1 MITIKKIAQL
11 ANVSTGTV
19 DRVIH
24 KRGQVTQENIDKVNM
39 IIEKYDYK
47 INIHA
52 SNLALNKKYKIAV
65 CLPKNKNL
73 EYWKL
78 PVIGVEKAVKEFE
91 KVGFSIDYYYY
102 DYTSLSF
109 MKTCG
114 KLLKED
120 FDGLL
125 IAPIF
130 YNESLFFL
138 NEFMKKNVPIIL
150 IDSNV
155 EDVQNR
161 TFIGQNAYQGGVLS
175 GKLTSLGLSHK
186 KAKILIVKITREI
199 EITSIY
205 LQRIKGFYSFFENNS
220 AFNDLTF
227 NEVNIEEFGNGKIT
241 KLMFEG
247 IDAIFVPN
255 SRAYLIA
262 EFIKKNDIKGVTIVG
277 YDLLK
282 KNIEYLNKGVINFLI
297 NQNPEHQGYL
307 GVSYLYKKLVL
318 KEEIDIENY
327 MPLEIIVKENFGL
340 NK

>member
-1 MITIKKIAQL
+1 MITIKKIAKL

-24 KRGQVTQENIDKVNM
+24 NRGQVTQENIDKVNE

-78 PVIGVEKAVKEFE
+78 PVIGIEKAAKEFE
-91 KVGFSIDYYYY
+91 KVGFSIDYFYY

-114 KLLKED
+114 KLLKEN

-138 NEFMKKNVPIIL
+138 NEFKKKNIPVIL

-155 EDVQNR
+155 EDIPNK
-161 TFIGQNAYQGGVLS
+161 TYIGQDAFQGGVLS
-175 GKLTSLGLSHK
+175 GKLVSLGISNK
-186 KAKILIVKITREI
+186 KANILIVKITREI
-199 EITSIY
+199 DITSIY
-205 LQRIKGFYSFFENNS
+205 LQRIKGFYSFFENNKV
-220 AFNDLTF
+220 FDNFTF
-227 NEVNIEEFGNGKIT
+227 TEVNVEEFGNGKIT
-241 KLMFEG
+241 KQMFEG
-247 IDAIFVPN
+247 IDAIFIPN
-255 SRAYLIA
+255 SRAYIIA
-262 EFIKKNDIKGVTIVG
+262 EFIKKNNIKGVTIVG
-277 YDLLK
+277 YDLLE
-282 KNIEYLNKGVINFLI
+282 KNIEHLNKGVINFLI

-327 MPLEIIVKENFGL
+327 MPLEIIVKENFDI
-340 NK
+340 KK

>member
-11 ANVSTGTV
+11 ANVSSGTV

-24 KRGQVTQENIDKVNM
+24 KRGQVTQENIDKVTA

-52 SNLALNKKYKIAV
+52 SNLALNKKYKIAI
-65 CLPKNKNL
+65 CIPKNNKL

-78 PVIGVEKAVKEFE
+78 PIIGIQKAAEEYKNS
-91 KVGFSIDYYYY
+91 GISIDYFYY

-109 MKTCG
+109 INTCG
-114 KLLKED
+114 ELLNAD

-130 YNESLFFL
+130 YNESLIFL
-138 NEFMKKNVPIIL
+138 NEFKKKNIPIIL

-155 EDVQNR
+155 EDIPNR
-161 TFIGQNAYQGGVLS
+161 TFIGQDAFQGGVLS
-175 GKLTSLGLSHK
+175 GKLTSLGISNK
-186 KAKILIVKITREI
+186 KANILIVKITREI
-199 EITSIY
+199 DNTSIY
-205 LQRIKGFYSFFENNS
+205 PQRIKGFYSYFKNKIEFKNYK
-220 AFNDLTF
+220 FK
-227 NEVNIEEFGNGKIT
+227 EVNIEEFGNGKIT
-241 KLMFEG
+241 KKMFEG
-247 IDAIFVPN
+247 IDALFIPN

-262 EFIKKNDIKGVTIVG
+262 EFVKKNKIEGITIVG

-282 KNIEYLNKGVINFLI
+282 KNIEYLNNGVINFLI

-318 KEEIDIENY
+318 KEEINIENY
-327 MPLEIIVKENFGL
+327 MPLEIIVKENYGV
-340 NK
+340 K